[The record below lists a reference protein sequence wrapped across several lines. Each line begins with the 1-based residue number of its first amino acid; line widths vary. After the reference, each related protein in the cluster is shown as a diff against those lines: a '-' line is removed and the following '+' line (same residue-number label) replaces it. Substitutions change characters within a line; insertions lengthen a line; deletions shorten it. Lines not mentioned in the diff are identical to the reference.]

1 MLTEGQDK
9 IKETLSISDKISDIL
24 SEEADAGSQH
34 VIDSWLAQNEQ
45 NKALF
50 NKICILTIPYGKK
63 FTTTKTVMQN
73 KHSTIF

>member
-50 NKICILTIPYGKK
+50 NKIC
-63 FTTTKTVMQN
+63 
-73 KHSTIF
+73 

>member
-1 MLTEGQDK
+1 MLKEEQDK

-24 SEEADAGSQH
+24 SKELDVGSQH
-34 VIDSWLAQNEQ
+34 VLDSWLAQNEQ

-50 NKICILTIPYGKK
+50 IKSALTIPYGKK

-73 KHSTIF
+73 RHSTIF